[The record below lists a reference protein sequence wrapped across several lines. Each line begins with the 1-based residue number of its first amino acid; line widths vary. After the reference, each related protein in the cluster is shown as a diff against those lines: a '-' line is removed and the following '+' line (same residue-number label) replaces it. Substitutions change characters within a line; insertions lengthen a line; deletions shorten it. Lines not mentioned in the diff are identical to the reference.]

1 MSFLTQLSWR
11 YATKNFD
18 TAKKVSPEQL
28 EKILEAIK
36 MAPSAFGLQ
45 PYHVV
50 VISNKELREKIG
62 SQKQQSEASHLLVF
76 CVRTD
81 LVSRVAA
88 YFDLASNGSAEV
100 RANMQGYENMMTG
113 FAGSM
118 SEDQI
123 TAWAAK
129 QAYIALGFGLA
140 AAAELEVDAG
150 PMEGFDPIKFKEE
163 LGLSEHMTPVAL
175 MALGFRAEGE
185 VTPPKVRFNDLF
197 ETRD

>member
-11 YATKNFD
+11 YATKKFD
-18 TAKKVSPEQL
+18 TTKKVSQEQL
-28 EKILEAIK
+28 AKIMEAIK

-50 VISNKELREKIG
+50 IISNKELREKIG

-76 CVRTD
+76 CIRTD
-81 LVSRVAA
+81 LIPRVTA
-88 YFDLASNGSAEV
+88 YFDLASGNNEEV
-100 RANMQGYENMMTG
+100 RTKMKDYEDMVAG
-113 FAGSM
+113 FASSM
-118 SEDQI
+118 SEEQI
-123 TAWAAK
+123 KAWAAK

-163 LGLSEHMTPVAL
+163 LNLPEYITPVAL

-197 ETRD
+197 ENRD